1 MGKVTLVAL
10 PYDSGRFD
18 ERMGR
23 GPLHLLKRGLAEDL
37 RAQQHEVEV
46 VTIRLSEGFQAEG
59 ATLVELQTLATGAI
73 RESLAGNR
81 RAIILSGN
89 CGPAALSAVAAL
101 GPRKTG
107 VIWFDAHA
115 DFNTPE
121 TSPSGFLDGMALSI
135 LTGHC
140 WPALAERFDGFA
152 PVPEKN
158 VVLIGA
164 RDLDPREADNLSASA
179 IAHLA
184 PARLDLLEKALD
196 ELLERVTHLYIHVDV
211 DVLDESE
218 GRANSYA
225 CAGGLSA
232 EDLLSALEFIRS
244 RCEISAGGLTAYDPR
259 CDRKKSVRAVINN
272 AARILAG

>member
-1 MGKVTLVAL
+1 MGKITLVAL

-23 GPLHLLKRGLAEDL
+23 GPLHLLESGLAEDL
-37 RAQQHEVEV
+37 RAQHDVEV
-46 VTIRLSEGFQAEG
+46 VTIRLAEGFQAEG
-59 ATLVELQTLATGAI
+59 AALPALQKLAAGAV
-73 RESLAGNR
+73 RESLARDRGP
-81 RAIILSGN
+81 IILSGN
-89 CGPAALSAVAAL
+89 CGPAALSATCAL
-101 GPRKTG
+101 GSKTIG

-121 TSPSGFLDGMALSI
+121 TSASGFLDGMSLSI

-140 WPALAERFDGFA
+140 WPALAERFDGFE

-158 VVLIGA
+158 VLLIGA
-164 RDLDPREADNLSASA
+164 RDLDSREAARLGESA
-179 IAHLA
+179 ITHIL
-184 PARLDLLEKALD
+184 PTRMDQ
-196 ELLERVTHLYIHVDV
+196 LERAVAELSERVANFYIHVDV

-225 CAGGLSA
+225 CGGGLSA
-232 EDLLSALEFIRS
+232 PQLYAALEFLQRS
-244 RCEISAGGLTAYDPR
+244 GRMKVAGITAYDPG
-259 CDRKKSVRAVINN
+259 CDSEGHVRAVIAN